1 MSWIR
6 CIDRRTA
13 LFLDFDGTLADLA
26 PEPQAVRV
34 SPELVPTLRRL
45 CERLDG
51 ALAIVSGRPIAEIDR
66 LLAPLRLPAAGV
78 HGAER
83 RHATQVEAIAVPPL
97 AALDEVEAVAAAVA
111 ARHPGVRVERKAA
124 ALALHYRLAPEAEHA
139 CLAAMRRA
147 VEDRA
152 GLGVLVGKCV
162 VEVKP
167 AGVDKGRAIEAFLT
181 RPPFAGR
188 TPVFVGDDVTDE
200 AGFAAAV
207 RAGGHA
213 VKVGAGP
220 TQAAHRV
227 DSPAALLDGLRRWL
241 TDR

>member
-6 CIDRRTA
+6 CIDQRSA

-34 SPELVPTLRRL
+34 APELVPTLRQMHQRL
-45 CERLDG
+45 SG
-51 ALAIVSGRPIAEIDR
+51 ALAVVSGRPIVEIDR
-66 LLAPLRLPAAGV
+66 FLAPLRLPVAGV

-83 RHATQVEAIAVPPL
+83 RHANQVEAIAAPAL
-97 AALDEVEAVAAAVA
+97 AEIEAVAAALVE
-111 ARHPGVRVERKAA
+111 RHPGVRMERKAA
-124 ALALHYRLAPEAEHA
+124 ALALHYRQAPAAQQA

-147 VEDRA
+147 VGDRTD
-152 GLGVLVGKCV
+152 LSVLVGKCV

-167 AGVDKGRAIEAFLT
+167 ARVDKGRAVEAFLA

-241 TDR
+241 QAKT